1 MFGLKNINTENKT
14 PETDEKK
21 LKIADTISIFTNP
34 PIITIPLFL
43 IICII
48 LASSG
53 TPFTSRFSFNWSQF
67 IVMELISLIFTS
79 VLPMAII
86 MHWARKL
93 DTDKDISNKEDR
105 FIPLIVGVVSY
116 FIGFLIALI
125 LGVSNFLIVLILCYT
140 VNTFIVMLITIKWKI
155 SIHTT
160 GLTGPVA
167 ALIMLLGPIGALFG
181 LLYPILIWSRFTLK
195 KHTMAQAIAGGVFG
209 LIMTVLEAYL
219 YMNLL
224 NLPVSNLVPLGEC
237 MWIIFGII
245 FAPIL
250 LGILT
255 ILNDNG
261 VANGTT
267 RKIFYSIDI
276 LAIVIFMIIAPES
289 ALMSLVLTTIVSILI
304 SCFGGENFSWFRAIK

>member
-1 MFGLKNINTENKT
+1 MIGLKNINTENKYD
-14 PETDEKK
+14 ETDEKK
-21 LKIADTISIFTNP
+21 LKIADTISVFTNP

-43 IICII
+43 LICII

-53 TPFTSRFSFNWSQF
+53 TPFTSSFNFNWSQF
-67 IVMELISLIFTS
+67 IITEMISLVFASI
-79 VLPMAII
+79 LQMAII
-86 MHWARKL
+86 LYWAKKL
-93 DTDKDISNKEDR
+93 NTDKDISNREDR

-116 FIGFLIALI
+116 LIGFIISLI
-125 LGVSNFLIVLILCYT
+125 LGVSNFLTVLILCYA
-140 VNTFIVMLITIKWKI
+140 VNTFIVMLITVKWKI

-209 LIMTVLEAYL
+209 LVMTVLEAYL

-224 NLPVSNLVPLGEC
+224 NLPVYKLVPLNEC
-237 MWIIFGII
+237 LWMILAIIITPII
-245 FAPIL
+245 

-255 ILNDNG
+255 VLNENG
-261 VANGTT
+261 NRNTK
-267 RKIFYSIDI
+267 KIFYI
-276 LAIVIFMIIAPES
+276 LMILVFVFFLLSGHQS
-289 ALMSLVLTTIVSILI
+289 ALIIFVLTTIVSILV
-304 SCFGGENFSWFRAIK
+304 SYFGGENFSWFRAIA

>member
-1 MFGLKNINTENKT
+1 MIGLKNINTENKYD
-14 PETDEKK
+14 ETDEKK
-21 LKIADTISIFTNP
+21 LKIADTISVFTNP

-43 IICII
+43 LICII

-53 TPFTSRFSFNWSQF
+53 TPFTSSFNFNWSQF
-67 IVMELISLIFTS
+67 IITEMISLVFASI
-79 VLPMAII
+79 LQMAII
-86 MHWARKL
+86 LYWAKKL
-93 DTDKDISNKEDR
+93 NTDKDISNREDR

-116 FIGFLIALI
+116 LIGFIISLI
-125 LGVSNFLIVLILCYT
+125 LGVSNFLTVLILCYA
-140 VNTFIVMLITIKWKI
+140 VNTFIVMLITVKWKI

-209 LIMTVLEAYL
+209 LVMTVLEAYL

-224 NLPVSNLVPLGEC
+224 NLPVYNLVPLNEC
-237 MWIIFGII
+237 LWMILAIIITPII
-245 FAPIL
+245 

-255 ILNDNG
+255 VLNENG
-261 VANGTT
+261 NRNTK
-267 RKIFYSIDI
+267 KIFYI
-276 LAIVIFMIIAPES
+276 LMILVFVFFLLSGHQS
-289 ALMSLVLTTIVSILI
+289 ALIIFVLTTIVSILV
-304 SCFGGENFSWFRAIK
+304 SYFGGENFSWFRAIA

>member
-79 VLPMAII
+79 ILPMAII

-261 VANGTT
+261 VAGSTT
-267 RKIFYSIDI
+267 RIFFYLVSI
-276 LAIVIFMIIAPES
+276 LAIAVFSIIAPKS
-289 ALMSLVLTTIVSILI
+289 ALMSLVLTTIVSILV
-304 SCFGGENFSWFRAIK
+304 SYFGGENFSWFRAIK